1 MNESQKAKVTFN
13 RELAVLFL
21 APGIVGV
28 LIITS
33 WILLNWEIG
42 PSQLNVSLAL
52 IATIL
57 GGYVRFLT
65 GFKDIF
71 HRRITVNVF
80 VTIAIIATLAVQEF
94 LSAGIIVLIMSVV
107 GTLESY
113 TLDKNRNS
121 IRGLLE
127 LAPQVTTVRREDRE
141 VKVPV
146 GEIQIGEVIIVRPGE
161 RIPVDGVVVIG
172 ESSVNQAPITGE
184 SMPIEKSKGNDT
196 FAGSLNESGRLEIR
210 TTRIGQDTTLSKIVH
225 LVEKAQATKAPVQN
239 VADQFTKWFLPI
251 VLILAL
257 VGYFVSGD
265 VKIAVAVL
273 LVACPCAFAIAT
285 PTAVTA
291 GISHLA
297 RRSAVLVK
305 GGIFLESAAK
315 IDNLLVDKTGTLTFG
330 RPKVVDVI
338 SFHGSSKQDVLSL
351 AATAEK
357 YSEHPLGRSVIAYAY
372 EQKMEVPDPNNFKI
386 KPGEGV
392 TAQLNGSEIIVGKKE
407 FLYNKGIPITQD
419 TERMIS
425 DQIGRGRTVLLVAN
439 DSKVIGLVSVT
450 DEIRPETSK
459 AVSILKTMGINI
471 TMITGDNPRVSK
483 SVADE
488 IGVNDFKAELL
499 PEQKQEFVKK
509 LHDEGRMVGMVG
521 DGINDAPALA
531 LAHVGISMGNSGTDV
546 AIETANV
553 TLMNDNLLRV
563 VDLIWIS
570 KKVLRRIKLNI
581 FFSIVYNAIGLIL
594 ASSGMLSPILAITF
608 QEAGCITVVLSSTL
622 LLWAKSPWLQS
633 KKVLAQK

>member
-42 PSQLNVSLAL
+42 PPQLNVSLAL

-57 GGYVRFLT
+57 GGYVRFIT

-141 VKVPV
+141 VNVPV

-161 RIPVDGVVVIG
+161 RIPVDGVVVVG

-291 GISHLA
+291 GISNLA

-509 LHDEGRMVGMVG
+509 LHDEGRIVGMVG

-563 VDLIWIS
+563 VDLIWMS

>member
-57 GGYVRFLT
+57 GGYVRFIT

-127 LAPQVTTVRREDRE
+127 LAPQMTTVRREDSE
-141 VKVPV
+141 VNVRV

-257 VGYFVSGD
+257 VGYFASGD

-291 GISHLA
+291 GISNLA

-563 VDLIWIS
+563 VDLIWMS